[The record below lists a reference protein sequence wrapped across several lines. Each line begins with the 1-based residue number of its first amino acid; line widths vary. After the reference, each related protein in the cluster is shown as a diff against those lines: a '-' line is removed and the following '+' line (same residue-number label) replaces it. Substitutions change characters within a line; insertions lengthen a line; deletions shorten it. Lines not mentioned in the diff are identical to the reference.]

1 MSNRIASFFPR
12 PDRKLLISKLVEG
25 SQIWSRLTHLSFT
38 SEVYF
43 FFKNSNF
50 LGEVELF
57 WKYCLA
63 K

>member
-25 SQIWSRLTHLSFT
+25 SQTWSRLTHLSFT

-43 FFKNSNF
+43 FLQK
-50 LGEVELF
+50 
-57 WKYCLA
+57 
-63 K
+63 